1 MSQRSFTL
9 KQAWQRPI
17 ILIQGLVLPLLL
29 LGLWQY
35 NSSLGASH
43 AYAFVPLQDIYFA
56 FIKLLETGEL
66 WLNTWGSLKKSWNRI
81 HLRFDKRINFRYFA
95 CLFKSFK
102 CFSFST
108 I

>member
-9 KQAWQRPI
+9 KQTWQRPI
-17 ILIQGLVLPLLL
+17 ILVQGLVLPLLL

-43 AYAFVPLQDIYFA
+43 AYAFVPLQNIYFA

-66 WLNTWGSLKKSWNRI
+66 WLNTWGSLKKLELDLS
-81 HLRFDKRINFRYFA
+81 
-95 CLFKSFK
+95 
-102 CFSFST
+102 
-108 I
+108 